1 MLKAI
6 RNEENIMDFTPTF
19 EQLKR
24 FAIHELDDNR
34 LSHSETRKFLTSTY
48 GVSDDTIEQVFN
60 EIN

>member
-1 MLKAI
+1 
-6 RNEENIMDFTPTF
+6 MDFTPTF

-48 GVSDDTIEQVFN
+48 GVSDDTIEQIFN